1 MKGSRFPITQ
11 NSVGH
16 SLSSLSSR
24 HRGAQRSNG
33 LCHYVVLS
41 GYFHQ
46 SVNVTPVGVK
56 RKKLMQPFTD
66 ITEVAEQIKGELFV
80 ERVKQES

>member
-1 MKGSRFPITQ
+1 MCFVQTPTQ
-11 NSVGH
+11 VPEP
-16 SLSSLSSR
+16 LP
-24 HRGAQRSNG
+24 NG

-46 SVNVTPVGVK
+46 SVNVTPVAVK

-66 ITEVAEQIKGELFV
+66 ITKVAEQIKGESTV
-80 ERVKQES
+80 ERVKRES